1 MANIGGPCWRK
12 NGVPYLELPFRV
24 VLSNGFT
31 RTDPSQYSLE
41 PDVMND
47 IGFESSTLTQ
57 NDLDI
62 LFPPPHTPPVPELP
76 KTWLELGYTTP
87 EGWKLGWAADDSRS
101 RVMGTRCSG
110 RSPKSM
116 VGAAT
121 WGKALVGTPVG
132 MTPDVEDTVVDSA
145 AEPDAPACTAAS
157 TSPLVTRPSLP
168 VPGTKPEDRL
178 LSAISLEAAGMAT
191 PA

>member
-47 IGFESSTLTQ
+47 IRFESSTLTQ

-62 LFPPPHTPPVPELP
+62 LFPPPPPEPP

-87 EGWKLGWAADDSRS
+87 EGWKLGWTADDVALLTGLYVLAKRS
-101 RVMGTRCSG
+101 NELGNEQPCAITDLDGNNHVLTFSEFEALMLSY
-110 RSPKSM
+110 
-116 VGAAT
+116 GAAR
-121 WGKALVGTPVG
+121 
-132 MTPDVEDTVVDSA
+132 M
-145 AEPDAPACTAAS
+145 AAS
-157 TSPLVTRPSLP
+157 
-168 VPGTKPEDRL
+168 
-178 LSAISLEAAGMAT
+178 AGVDT
-191 PA
+191 